1 MNRSHGFRNKLIY
14 LAILIAM
21 LIPLYL
27 LGQPAGGS
35 TTDAGGQLTQMRTS
49 FNIAES
55 ELGDINPAS
64 ETMKLA
70 SLGLRG
76 VAATLLWS
84 KAHDYEVAHEWDRLK
99 ATLNNI
105 ALLQPHYEK
114 VWEFQS
120 HNLSYNVSS
129 QFDDYRQRYAMVRE
143 GTQFLTRGVEQNRK
157 SSRLI
162 WYTGWFYGQKIGIS
176 DEKRQFRRLFAD
188 DEPLHQHLREQNIAV
203 DSPEARGPDGKPDNW
218 LVGRQWLFHG
228 YNMVDG
234 GVKIRNQTPINF
246 YESGPK
252 WRIKHAEA
260 IESEGVLD
268 DRAKSAWQQAAD
280 DWQTFGQRS
289 IPTTSPFTIRLDGLD
304 ELTQRQEEKL
314 AEFMSIAGETYQQ
327 VEQELRQTLT
337 AEERAALEVPANE
350 RNESQYALAHT
361 AQNRIIPSKDNV
373 ARRAPEAVR
382 LRAIQLA
389 AELRDLEA
397 RITKTRGHREQINY
411 VYWRTLTLAEQ
422 EERTVEARR
431 LLFEAEQ
438 ANADADLDLAIQK
451 YEQAF
456 ALWAEVFDA
465 YPVLVMDDISDDLMR
480 SIRRYQIAIDR
491 DTFDDDF
498 PLAAFIEVMD
508 SENKSSEEYVRLR
521 GLQKLRSAAAEPTE
535 PTAAEETP
543 QPAETN
549 PEPTP
554 EPAPA
559 PAGDD
564 AAEPAVPAGE
574 AGDDAEM
581 APQPSAEAPQ
591 PEAPAAETPPGDAA
605 EPQASE
611 PAEPA
616 PPAEEQPPAPAE
628 GEPAPAEGEPATPAE
643 PASDEPAAAEQPEQP
658 VEPAGDAEPLSDT
671 EAAGEAEPA
680 PADAPEEAEPA
691 ADAEAGGARRDSTI
705 PPTIAPPLYLS
716 SGACFPMWNNCPQLF
731 TCPASSVLPLQPFVA
746 RSQPAIGNS

>member
-14 LAILIAM
+14 LAVLIAM

-27 LGQPAGGS
+27 LGQPAGGG
-35 TTDAGGQLTQMRTS
+35 TTDPGGQLTQMRTS

-120 HNLSYNVSS
+120 HNLAYNVSS

-143 GTQFLTRGVEQNRK
+143 GTEFLTRGVEQNRK

-176 DEKRQFRRLFAD
+176 DEKRQFRRLFSD
-188 DEPLHQHLREQNIAV
+188 DEPLHQSLREQNIAV

-218 LVGRQWLFHG
+218 LVGRQWLFNG
-228 YNMVDG
+228 YNMVDS
-234 GVKIRNQTPINF
+234 GVPIRNQTPINF

-268 DRAKSAWQQAAD
+268 DRAKSAWQQASD

-304 ELTQRQEEKL
+304 ELTQRRDDKFE
-314 AEFMSIAGETYQQ
+314 EFMSLAGETLQQ
-327 VEQELRQTLT
+327 VEEELRQSLT
-337 AEERAALEVPANE
+337 AAEREAIETPVVDRSE
-350 RNESQYALAHT
+350 TQHSLAHT
-361 AQNRIIPSKDNV
+361 AQSRLTPSLDNV

-411 VYWRTLTLAEQ
+411 VYWKTLAQAEQ
-422 EERTVEARR
+422 EDRTVQARR

-438 ANADADLDLAIQK
+438 ANADADLDLAIDK

-465 YPVLVMDDISDDLMR
+465 YPILVMDDISDDLMR
-480 SIRRYQIAIDR
+480 SIRRYTIAIDS
-491 DTFDDDF
+491 DTFADDF
-498 PLAAFIEVMD
+498 PLAAFVEVMD
-508 SENKSSEEYVRLR
+508 SEMKSAEEYVRLR
-521 GLQKLRSAAAEPTE
+521 ELQKERGTAAEPTE
-535 PTAAEETP
+535 PAADDETP
-543 QPAETN
+543 QPAEAN
-549 PEPTP
+549 NEPMP
-554 EPAPA
+554 EPAPT

-564 AAEPAVPAGE
+564 AAEPATDAPAAE

-591 PEAPAAETPPGDAA
+591 PDAPPATETQPGDAA
-605 EPQASE
+605 ETQPTE
-611 PAEPA
+611 PAQ
-616 PPAEEQPPAPAE
+616 PAEEQPQAPAESEPATPAE
-628 GEPAPAEGEPATPAE
+628 GEPATPAEGEPATPAE
-643 PASDEPAAAEQPEQP
+643 PASDEPPAAEQPAQP
-658 VEPAGDAEPLSDT
+658 AEPTGDAESEGDSEPAGDAEP
-671 EAAGEAEPA
+671 AV
-680 PADAPEEAEPA
+680 ADPPEEAEPA
-691 ADAEAGGARRDSTI
+691 TDAEAG
-705 PPTIAPPLYLS
+705 
-716 SGACFPMWNNCPQLF
+716 
-731 TCPASSVLPLQPFVA
+731 
-746 RSQPAIGNS
+746 

>member
-14 LAILIAM
+14 LAVLIAM

-35 TTDAGGQLTQMRTS
+35 TTDPGGQLTQMRTS

-120 HNLSYNVSS
+120 HNLAYNVSS

-143 GTQFLTRGVEQNRK
+143 GTEFLTRGVEQNRK

-162 WYTGWFYGQKIGIS
+162 WYTGWFYGQKIGIA

-228 YNMVDG
+228 YNMVDA

-260 IESEGVLD
+260 IESEGILD
-268 DRAKSAWQQAAD
+268 DRAKSAWQQASD

-304 ELTQRQEEKL
+304 ELTERRDEKL
-314 AEFMSIAGETYQQ
+314 EEFMSIAGETYQQ
-327 VEQELRQTLT
+327 VEEELRQSLT
-337 AEERAALEVPANE
+337 AAEREAIAIPAAE
-350 RNESQYALAHT
+350 RDEAQHTLAYA
-361 AQNRIIPSKDNV
+361 AQSRIIPSKDIV

-397 RITKTRGHREQINY
+397 RITKTSGHRDQINY
-411 VYWRTLTLAEQ
+411 VYWKTLAQAEQ
-422 EERTVEARR
+422 EERTVQARR

-451 YEQAF
+451 YEEAF

-465 YPVLVMDDISDDLMR
+465 YPILVMDDISEDLMR
-480 SIRRYQIAIDR
+480 SIRRYTIAIDR
-491 DTFDDDF
+491 DTFADDF
-498 PLAAFIEVMD
+498 PLAAFVEHM
-508 SENKSSEEYVRLR
+508 EAETKSVEEYVRLR
-521 GLQKLRSAAAEPTE
+521 GLQKEGGDVAEPTE
-535 PTAAEETP
+535 PAATDEAP
-543 QPAETN
+543 QP
-549 PEPTP
+549 
-554 EPAPA
+554 
-559 PAGDD
+559 
-564 AAEPAVPAGE
+564 AAEPAPEPAGDE
-574 AGDDAEM
+574 ATPPAASPAADTAAPEADGDDAEM
-581 APQPSAEAPQ
+581 ALQPADDAAQPDATPPTEPQPSEA
-591 PEAPAAETPPGDAA
+591 T
-605 EPQASE
+605 E
-611 PAEPA
+611 PAQPA
-616 PPAEEQPPAPAE
+616 GGQPQAPAE
-628 GEPAPAEGEPATPAE
+628 GEPAAPAEGEPADADATEPGESGELASDEQPAAPADDAE
-643 PASDEPAAAEQPEQP
+643 PADEEAAE
-658 VEPAGDAEPLSDT
+658 D
-671 EAAGEAEPA
+671 
-680 PADAPEEAEPA
+680 AEPA
-691 ADAEAGGARRDSTI
+691 ADEAAEDAGT
-705 PPTIAPPLYLS
+705 
-716 SGACFPMWNNCPQLF
+716 
-731 TCPASSVLPLQPFVA
+731 
-746 RSQPAIGNS
+746 